1 MNIFFSF
8 CLALFLSLLF
18 RYLLHFFTNASQEE
32 IANTAN
38 ESIPLKEKLQHCQLS
53 LIKHVLVSYHTY
65 FTLEISLFTIFMATL
80 VGWMDVKHC
89 YLLLFSLLLSLFD
102 WQSQEYPFLLWLV
115 TFVSLL
121 PFYSINHTSLLLL
134 LLGLLA
140 YLRPFSIGAG
150 DFLYLASLAL
160 VFDLM
165 SLIWLV
171 QLASLAGIAACLLLR
186 TKHIP
191 FIPYLTFGL
200 LCIIFLEKYLIY

>member
-18 RYLLHFFTNASQEE
+18 RYLLQFFTDTNHKKIAE
-32 IANTAN
+32 IDNGSMT
-38 ESIPLKEKLQHCQLS
+38 LKERLQHCQLS
-53 LIKHVLVSYHTY
+53 LMKYVLVSYHTY
-65 FTLEISLFTIFMATL
+65 FALEISLFTIFMATL
-80 VGWMDVKHC
+80 IGWMGVKHC

-160 VFDLM
+160 VLDLM

-171 QLASLAGIAACLLLR
+171 QLASLAGIAACLLLH

-200 LCIIFLEKYLIY
+200 LCITFLEKYLIY